1 MMAEATLHAECE
13 QRNFLPRDSESETIG
28 LAPTDAMLH
37 QKYEQ
42 QNTLQTAAERDTFT
56 FKRYEQFQRYF
67 PRSARRV
74 LDVGCA
80 TGRGGLRLKQ
90 IDPSLSICGLD
101 CVKSRLAELPDCY
114 DQRIYGL
121 SNAIPAGDG
130 EFDAVFAGEFLEH
143 LYPSD
148 VDNSICEFQRVLSVG
163 GRLLLTTPNPHYLKN
178 TFQKSSIYSVSHLT
192 QHFPSVLKHRLKMH
206 GFSHVRIVG
215 SGKVSRYVGYHF
227 PLLAVY
233 GSYLIFGDK
242 I

>member
-1 MMAEATLHAECE
+1 MVDATLHQECE
-13 QRNFLPRDSESETIG
+13 QPNFLPKASEGDTLG
-28 LAPTDAMLH
+28 LERVEAILH

-42 QNTLQTAAERDTFT
+42 QNILQTGAETDTFT
-56 FKRYEQFQRYF
+56 LERYEQFHKYF
-67 PRSARRV
+67 PARAKRV
-74 LDVGCA
+74 LDIGCN
-80 TGRGGLRLKQ
+80 TGRGGLKLKE

-101 CVKSRLAELPDCY
+101 CVKKRLAELPDCY
-114 DQRIYGL
+114 DERIYGL
-121 SNAIPAGDG
+121 STEIPAKDG

-148 VDNSICEFQRVLSVG
+148 VDKSICEFQRVLAIG
-163 GRLLLTTPNPHYLKN
+163 GRLLLTTPNPYYLKHKL
-178 TFQKSSIYSVSHLT
+178 QKKSIYGVSHLT

-215 SGKVSRYVGYHF
+215 SGKVTRYLGYHF
-227 PLLAVY
+227 PLRTVY